1 MKWIDSD
8 YWNNID
14 VPPNEV
20 LENQVIDTNTVTYSN
35 IFQERI
41 IIGLTTLMNQ
51 EFKTP
56 IVFDEHKGNQSFLI
70 MNQNEGLVSYLSNA
84 EHREFNLTIQYR
96 LKQPSYG
103 HSVNTLNAVSLKME
117 RLRKLI
123 FTNRTL
129 NNGADWFDAKIESV
143 EYLKDEEENNFILS
157 NAEFVCSSIILGS

>member
-20 LENQVIDTNTVTYSN
+20 LDNQVVNTTALTYSN
-35 IFQERI
+35 IIHEKI
-41 IIGLTTLMNQ
+41 IIGLTNLLNQ

-56 IVFDEHKGNQSFLI
+56 VLFDEHKGNQSFLL
-70 MNQNEGLVSYLSNA
+70 MDQSDSLVAYLSNA
-84 EHREFNLTIQYR
+84 EHREFSLTVQYR

-129 NNGADWFDAKIESV
+129 NNGADWFDARIESV
-143 EYLKDEEENNFILS
+143 EYLKDEEDDNFILS
-157 NAEFVCSSIILGS
+157 DAEFVCSSIILGS